1 MPKKT
6 YGYGE
11 KPVDMDQVSFVDIV
25 QRVKVMSRAY
35 EKRDA
40 KNAMT
45 AAAEKMDAQAGSNK
59 TGSMM

>member
-1 MPKKT
+1 
-6 YGYGE
+6 
-11 KPVDMDQVSFVDIV
+11 MDQVSFVDIV